1 MTTLSETTIRRLI
14 VGGETATVELKVAS
28 PRPVEMAERLCGM
41 ANARGGVVIV
51 GVEDAERKIV
61 GVPDERLALTKD
73 VILRATRQ
81 IIKPALVLDP
91 PEPEAYLIDGKHLV
105 VATVP
110 PNGGPIYQAGGVCW
124 VRRGTFTVPLTVPEM
139 LELANDRGLQD
150 WETLPARRATM
161 RDIDPERVE
170 AYLSQRSTRGR
181 HASRFEDVEHVL
193 IGMEC
198 ALPTPNGEAVPTN
211 AGILFFGRDP
221 QQFIIQAEVV
231 CVLYRDA
238 LGVGGYVDRKII
250 TGTTQELID
259 EAEIFLNKHMTV
271 GAKIEGWKRIDL
283 PDYPI
288 EALREAI
295 VNAVIHRDYSR
306 RGESIRVFYYADRVE
321 IHSPGLLLPGITV
334 EQMQRGEVSSK
345 LRNPI
350 LAGLLRDIPGYME
363 RIGSGIRLMLNE
375 TKEMGL
381 PPPEFKEQSE
391 FVVTFRKAPTPKKV
405 APPGATL
412 WSEEEPDS
420 TPATSTVQE
429 QLEQRFTLIMQ
440 YVREHEQITNREYRE
455 LVGVSE
461 STALRDLETLVER
474 GSLQRV
480 GKRRGRHYRL
490 P

>member
-1 MTTLSETTIRRLI
+1 MATLSEATIRRLI

-51 GVEDAERKIV
+51 GVEDAERRIV
-61 GVPDERLALTKD
+61 GVQDERLALTKD

-91 PEPEAYLIDGKHLV
+91 PEPEVYLIDGKHLV

-110 PNGGPIYQAGGVCW
+110 PNSGPIYQAGGVCW

-150 WETLPARRATM
+150 WEVLPARRATM
-161 RDIDPERVE
+161 HDIDLERVE

-181 HASRFEDVEHVL
+181 HASRFEDVEQVL

-198 ALPTPNGEAVPTN
+198 AIPTPRGEVVPTN
-211 AGILFFGRDP
+211 AGMLFFGRDP

-295 VNAVIHRDYSR
+295 VNAVIYRDYSR

-391 FVVTFRKAPTPKKV
+391 FVVTFRKATAPKKV

-420 TPATSTVQE
+420 TTGMNTARE

-455 LVGVSE
+455 LAGVSE